1 MYNLCKIRTNESNGS
16 VGGHPLDIIKRS
28 ESIDEIFE
36 EIKKRVRDGCPTDK
50 LKIMQDVKFTMSVN
64 LELNEEKEAES

>member
-1 MYNLCKIRTNESNGS
+1 MYNLCKLRTNESNGS
-16 VGGHPLDIIKRS
+16 VGGYPVDVIKRS

-36 EIKKRVRDGCPTDK
+36 EIKKRVRDGCPIDK

-64 LELNEEKEAES
+64 LELSEEKEAES